1 MEISISKGQGITQ
14 AIAANLGLN
23 KDDCRS
29 IKLSTWQS
37 VMTLVDEA
45 NTKRL
50 QNNQSSI
57 FTGGNDVSTIGDRST
72 WHSNFHVNTGDVMQI
87 EDSIFNKIKALL
99 MPVSADEQKETVQ
112 DSETSAPEDADTQE
126 QTESQQPAA
135 VQSEEQSEGVEE
147 TVVPAPQAKDSESV
161 EAKEVN
167 QTAELQ
173 AESEDYKLGEKLDT
187 MFKAMGEFDENGK
200 VKDISVDIT
209 DNGWRQLAGKKDK
222 TDADKK
228 QLDTDY
234 KESVKRLGLAYHTF
248 IDKKYGDNNGL
259 ISKDEY
265 TAYENAGVPEEL
277 KSDEEAMAQVKEI
290 TETGF
295 NRLDLNKDGQID
307 YEELSAYI
315 HAMDFGTED
324 GKSNGLNGKISAY
337 DFMVN
342 SLALSK
348 KEKSKLDE
356 KLAYAYNA
364 LFGKKV
370 A

>member
-57 FTGGNDVSTIGDRST
+57 FTGGNDVSSIGDSST
-72 WHSNFHVNTGDVMQI
+72 WHSNFHVNAGDVMQI
-87 EDSIFNKIKALL
+87 EDSVFNKIKELL
-99 MPVSADEQKETVQ
+99 TGKKEEVQHAEEQQVEPPV
-112 DSETSAPEDADTQE
+112 
-126 QTESQQPAA
+126 
-135 VQSEEQSEGVEE
+135 SEEQSQKTEVSKGEE
-147 TVVPAPQAKDSESV
+147 TTIKPAPSDAAHADE
-161 EAKEVN
+161 
-167 QTAELQ
+167 QTAEVNAPEETEQ
-173 AESEDYKLGEKLDT
+173 AQQIETQDYKLGEKLDT
-187 MFKAMGEFDENGK
+187 MFKEMGEFDENGK

>member
-57 FTGGNDVSTIGDRST
+57 FTGGNDVSSIGDSST
-72 WHSNFHVNTGDVMQI
+72 WHSNFHVNAGDVMQI

-147 TVVPAPQAKDSESV
+147 TVVPAPQEKASAAEQTEDVK
-161 EAKEVN
+161 
-167 QTAELQ
+167 TAELQ

-187 MFKAMGEFDENGK
+187 MFKEMGEFDENGK